1 MVLEALY
8 REFPIGLP
16 WELFYADDLA
26 IIAESLNSRCGK
38 TRWKIMSLSEHEEDK
53 NPCFWCWSGS
63 SRKLWKIFLCC
74 MSLKT
79 LVPILF
85 HAPSVTSG
93 SGIVGRLA
101 NNPLYVCLRCLGTA
115 RPINRCPVTNIVVNG
130 SELDAEIKFCYL
142 DDMLNSGGG

>member
-1 MVLEALY
+1 
-8 REFPIGLP
+8 
-16 WELFYADDLA
+16 
-26 IIAESLNSRCGK
+26 
-38 TRWKIMSLSEHEEDK
+38 
-53 NPCFWCWSGS
+53 
-63 SRKLWKIFLCC
+63 

-85 HAPSVTSG
+85 HAPSVTFG

-130 SELDAEIKFCYL
+130 SELDAEIKFNL
-142 DDMLNSGGG
+142 SLKLNSGGG